1 MTPAQVQ
8 AELGGQLAY
17 TTVMTTLSR
26 LHRKGAIER
35 SPAGRGF
42 RYSLV
47 GGPGRARSN
56 MTAHQMFK
64 LLEDETD
71 RAGALTR
78 FVAELRPE
86 DERLLSELL
95 EQAPDEDTP
104 RRRPEA

>member
-1 MTPAQVQ
+1 MGRGGARPRGALGAEVLACLAGAGDMTPAQVQ

-56 MTAHQMFK
+56 MFRHS
-64 LLEDETD
+64 
-71 RAGALTR
+71 
-78 FVAELRPE
+78 RPGC
-86 DERLLSELL
+86 RLHGN
-95 EQAPDEDTP
+95 ARGTV
-104 RRRPEA
+104 R